1 MPIDNDW
8 YDELGDGWWDPRGP
22 VAALHDFNA
31 ARTAY
36 ATGAIRGAL
45 ADLNRPRVLDVGAGG
60 GLFSATLA
68 SANFDVVGIDASAP
82 SLATARRHTVR
93 PEDRHAPHYV
103 TGNAMLLPFADHT
116 FDAAVASEVL
126 EHVSSPAQL
135 VSEVARVLRPGGVFC
150 FDTPNRTWLA
160 RVSLISIAENLGWA
174 PRGTHDYDLF
184 LTPSEVHDH
193 LTAAGLRL
201 RDLRGFALERGPLGA
216 LRAYLRRRDIGGFR
230 LTNDLRFVMTG
241 YAEKPPAPDLEPIEA
256 EPIAVE
262 GGAR

>member
-1 MPIDNDW
+1 MPIDNQW
-8 YDELGDGWWDPRGP
+8 YDDLGDGWWDPRGP

-45 ADLNRPRVLDVGAGG
+45 ADVSRPRVLDVGAGG

-68 SANFDVVGIDASAP
+68 AAGFDVVGIDASAP
-82 SLATARRHTVR
+82 SLATARKHTVR
-93 PEDRHAPHYV
+93 LDDRHAPQYV
-103 TGNAMLLPFADHT
+103 TGNAMLLPFDDGM
-116 FDAAVASEVL
+116 FDAAVGSEVL

-135 VSEVARVLRPGGVFC
+135 IGEVARVLRPGGVFC
-150 FDTPNRTWLA
+150 FDTPNRTWVA
-160 RVSLISIAENLGWA
+160 RLSLISIAENLGWA
-174 PRGTHDYDLF
+174 PRGTHDYQLF

-193 LTAAGLRL
+193 LAGAGLRL
-201 RDLRGFALERGPLGA
+201 RDLRGFALERGALGA
-216 LRAYLRRRDIGGFR
+216 LRGYLRRRDIGGFR

-241 YAEKPPAPDLEPIEA
+241 YAEKPAAPDLEAVEE

-262 GGAR
+262 GDAR